1 MRVLVGDVSL
11 YFDVVGMGL
20 APAGPTMRERP
31 TVVCLHGG
39 PGIDHTPLKPLLAPL
54 ADTAQIVFL
63 DQRGNGRSDLS
74 TPDHWNLS
82 TWIDDVASFCEVL
95 GIEQPILFGHSF
107 GGFVALGVAAR
118 YPELPAK
125 MIVVSS
131 AAQVRYERS
140 LEMFERLGGREAR
153 EVAARYFRDHTPE
166 SLDAYM
172 ATCMPLHSPAPT
184 DPEVAARMIRTPQVG
199 LHFGDGELKK
209 MNLFPEIAQIRSPT
223 LILGGELDP
232 ITPVADLEDLAAAIP
247 GSHLEVLPGAGHGV
261 FRDRPSEALAII
273 REFIAPTTVRAV

>member
-1 MRVLVGDVSL
+1 
-11 YFDVVGMGL
+11 
-20 APAGPTMRERP
+20 MRERP

-74 TPDHWNLS
+74 TPDRWNLS
-82 TWIDDVASFCEVL
+82 TWIADVASFCEVL

-125 MIVVSS
+125 LIVVSS
-131 AAQVRYERS
+131 VARVRYERS

-166 SLDAYM
+166 SLEAYI
-172 ATCMPLHSPAPT
+172 ATCVPLHSPAPP

-199 LHFGDGELKK
+199 LHFGDGELKA
-209 MNLFPEIAQIRSPT
+209 MNLFPEIGRIRCPT

-232 ITPVADLEDLAAAIP
+232 ITPVADLEDLAA
-247 GSHLEVLPGAGHGV
+247 GDLWLTSRRLSRGRSRRLS
-261 FRDRPSEALAII
+261 RPAQRALSTI
-273 REFIAPTTVRAV
+273 REFVAPETARAV